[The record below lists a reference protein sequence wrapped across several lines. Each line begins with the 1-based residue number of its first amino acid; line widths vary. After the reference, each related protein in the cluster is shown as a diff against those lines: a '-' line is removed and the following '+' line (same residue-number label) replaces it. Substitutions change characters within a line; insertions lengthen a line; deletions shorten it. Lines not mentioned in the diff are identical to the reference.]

1 MAKSDETILALAIVQ
16 HGVVTRAQARAAGLS
31 EHQVRY
37 RVRNQR
43 WEPLGPGA
51 FVVAAALAETDPVLS
66 PLIAACLTLGG
77 MASHRS
83 AAWLW
88 GIDANPS
95 FRAEVT
101 VSRARH
107 HRRPGV
113 TVYSTTQIELAGL
126 TIIRHI
132 PSTGVE
138 RTLIDMATLVQPDRL
153 AELVERA
160 VALGLTDHFRLK
172 RAGQA
177 HSQRGRPGV
186 ARFRRVVDDAA

>member
-1 MAKSDETILALAIVQ
+1 MAKPDETILALAIAQ

-37 RVRNQR
+37 RMRNQR
-43 WEPLGPGA
+43 WNPLGPGA
-51 FVVAAALAETDPVLS
+51 FIVASASAHTDPVLS
-66 PLIAACLTLGG
+66 PLIAGCLTLCGL
-77 MASHRS
+77 ASHRS

-88 GIDANPS
+88 GIDANPGLGP
-95 FRAEVT
+95 EVT
-101 VSRARH
+101 VSREQY
-107 HRRPGV
+107 HRRPNV

-126 TIIRHI
+126 TTIRHI
-132 PSTGVE
+132 PTTGVE

-153 AELVERA
+153 AELIARA
-160 VALGLTDHFRLK
+160 TALGLTDHLRLK

-186 ARFRRVVDDAA
+186 VRFRQVVDEAA